1 MKKIVMIAVLIL
13 ITGCADHGASTARQ
27 QVTTKQ
33 TNHASHIHQAA
44 PTRKIVTSAS
54 STSTDRAGKSHLTVK
69 QVNQNDLTSDLLN
82 LIQQPGAVPGTSP
95 QQPAGTPSGTRTGAP
110 TTPGGAP
117 TGTPTGTPAGTPTG
131 TPANQAPAGTP
142 KNQAPSAG
150 TGNQAPSGTN
160 NQQTSASGDASAYA
174 QQVLDLVNQ
183 ERSKAGLGAL
193 SMDSKLSNMAMAK
206 AKDMYDNKYFDHN
219 SPTHGS
225 PFDMMKEYGITYNS
239 AGENIANGQTSP
251 QQVMQDWMNSPG
263 HKANILNKSYTHIGI
278 AFYNNE
284 WVQEFTG

>member
-1 MKKIVMIAVLIL
+1 MKKIVMIAVLVL

-27 QVTTKQ
+27 QVNTKQ
-33 TNHASHIHQAA
+33 TNRASHIHQAA
-44 PTRKIVTSAS
+44 PTRIVTSAS
-54 STSTDRAGKSHLTVK
+54 STSTDRGGKSHLTVK

-82 LIQQPGAVPGTSP
+82 LIQQPGAAPGTSP

-110 TTPGGAP
+110 TTPAGTPAGTP
-117 TGTPTGTPAGTPTG
+117 TGNPTGTPAGTPTG
-131 TPANQAPAGTP
+131 TPAGTPANQVPAGTP
-142 KNQAPSAG
+142 K
-150 TGNQAPSGTN
+150 NQAPSGTN
-160 NQQTSASGDASAYA
+160 NQQTPASGDASAYA

-183 ERSKAGLGAL
+183 ERSKAGLDAL

-225 PFDMMKEYGITYNS
+225 PFDMMKEFGITYNS